1 MSKSLVESKTNDEL
15 GYRVLFIVDATGSM
29 GAFLN
34 SLTVSL
40 YQVASIMKLTT
51 QKKSEI
57 GILWYRDYDQP
68 IDKVTNFSGYTTD
81 MNKISTFLADLQPIG
96 GGDTP
101 EATKTALNKVLDMN
115 LVDSNTIVLIYA
127 DAPPH
132 HPTTQGSSWALEQIN
147 VKEKDWIQL
156 CKLYQKTG
164 CKVFSIIN
172 SMQFQTS
179 SFYILLSQYTQG
191 RTFCLTS
198 TDVKTIS
205 KATINLFL
213 SLCNAEYESTDLP
226 RWLNFININVADFD
240 NEDDAQYEDQAYLP
254 STKSKKLASINME
267 AFSAEAIKFMEV
279 DLRFMLDKFEK
290 DDEYKSVVYQILESL
305 MTPQHILA
313 VTHNSILGL
322 LWRLVCKQKKD
333 TRRDQLILTL
343 SQTLNTMGL
352 NPALAADTAIVR
364 AWVEES
370 YNAREEI
377 INRIAEITEQVP
389 AIVLTL
395 DKKMTRTELL
405 EITRSCN
412 AEVLRKVMSLL
423 NHLTVVTNKSNL
435 SKNYLPLKMNDGEIF
450 ELLPHL
456 LADGLK
462 FSLRPAALMAML
474 CVLSKNGILQERA
487 VRFLT
492 SIKGKW
498 LDLASPENNAYAFS
512 KICVKLPEFF
522 TDEENLFFQKLYVI
536 GGLKLNA
543 ATRITI
549 QKPFSP
555 KVNEIHYDTKIQCT
569 TCNIARSTTLFS
581 DVGTSCCALCLPQ
594 YNLKYTP
601 EPCAED
607 KSHLVECGTCNCLYA
622 IVQYAQLYAR
632 PKCFYCRELLQT
644 TPYRRCTAC
653 QNKYVHFDS
662 TELVTNN
669 GEEKTFICA
678 ECKHSTTNQSIID
691 IQVPISTLID
701 ENKTQI
707 YNYLNIKIK
716 DDINIFSAEWSL
728 FKLKDKMELESREDA
743 KLLPVPLTHNKK
755 PVLNYTLVFDQ
766 IQAWI
771 QSGKSEHV
779 TCYIC
784 CNDVPRNRIDDTCGN
799 KSCHADACIEC
810 LTSWYEAVKPGGIVL
825 VSHLSC
831 PFCKQ
836 APLGKIL
843 KKYNK
848 QACTI
853 LRPDKKNDIDE
864 HWYYGWCLDCYKV
877 QKAQE
882 KICSGNDDIPEL
894 TNFVCDDCAEVRK
907 ISKSANSKFCPGINE
922 NTKEICGIAISK
934 NGGCNHI
941 TCTACN
947 SHWCWLCVKI
957 YGDSIYEHLTEVH
970 GNYGLDDNENEY

>member
-1 MSKSLVESKTNDEL
+1 
-15 GYRVLFIVDATGSM
+15 
-29 GAFLN
+29 
-34 SLTVSL
+34 
-40 YQVASIMKLTT
+40 MKLTT
-51 QKKSEI
+51 KEKSEI

-68 IDKVTNFSGYTTD
+68 IDKVTDFSGYTTD

-115 LVDSNTIVLIYA
+115 LVDSNTIVLLYT

-132 HPTTQGSSWALEQIN
+132 HPTTQGSSWALEQKN
-147 VKEKDWIQL
+147 VKETDWIQL

-172 SMQFQTS
+172 SMHFQTS

-191 RTFCLTS
+191 KTFCLTS

-213 SLCNAEYESTDLP
+213 SLCNAEYQSTGLP
-226 RWLNFININVADFD
+226 GWLNFININVADFD

-254 STKSKKLASINME
+254 STKSKKLASVNME

-313 VTHNSILGL
+313 LTHNSILGL
-322 LWRLVCKQKKD
+322 LWRLVCKQKQD
-333 TRRDQLILTL
+333 IRRDQLILTL

-352 NPALAADTAIVR
+352 NPALTADTAIVR

-377 INRIAEITEQVP
+377 ISRIAEITEQVP

-435 SKNYLPLKMNDGEIF
+435 PKNYLPLNMNDSEIF

-456 LADGLK
+456 LAEGLK

-487 VRFLT
+487 IRFLT
-492 SIKGKW
+492 GIKGKW
-498 LDLASPENNAYAFS
+498 LDLASSENNAYAFS

-555 KVNEIHYDTKIQCT
+555 KVNEMHYDTKIQCK
-569 TCNIARSTTLFS
+569 TCNIVRSTTLFS
-581 DVGTSCCALCLPQ
+581 DVGTSCCALCLPR

-607 KSHLVECGTCNCLYA
+607 KSHLVECGTCKCLYA
-622 IVQYAQLYAR
+622 IVQYAKLYTR
-632 PKCFYCRELLQT
+632 PKCFYCRELLET

-669 GEEKTFICA
+669 GEENTFICA
-678 ECKHSTTNQSIID
+678 ECKHSTTNQNIID

-707 YNYLNIKIK
+707 YNYLNINIK
-716 DDINIFSAEWSL
+716 DNINIFATEWSL
-728 FKLKDKMELESREDA
+728 FKLKDKIELEPREDA
-743 KLLPVPLTHNKK
+743 KLLPMPLIHNKK

-784 CNDVPRNRIDDTCGN
+784 CNDVPRSRIDDTCGN

-825 VSHLSC
+825 ISHLSC

-836 APLGKIL
+836 APNGKIL

-882 KICSGNDDIPEL
+882 KICSGNGDIPEL

-907 ISKSANSKFCPGINE
+907 ISKNANSKFCPGINE

-941 TCTACN
+941 TCTACH
-947 SHWCWLCVKI
+947 SHWCWLCVKT

>member
-799 KSCHADACIEC
+799 KSCHAGACIEC

>member
-569 TCNIARSTTLFS
+569 TCNIVRSTTLFS

-784 CNDVPRNRIDDTCGN
+784 CNDVPRNRIGDTCGN